1 MKSAKRHLAAAALLL
16 LAAAAACS
24 TVLAQTGP
32 VPLIHQP
39 FAAGTAASEASLANA
54 YGRLPVSFEAN
65 HGQTDRRVKFLSR
78 GSGYDLFFTD
88 DEAVLSLKKG
98 NPERKQPPS
107 PVGPPVPGK
116 RPSSETADFLRM
128 RLLGASPAVR
138 VSGVDELPGKSNYF
152 VGNDPAK
159 WQTNVP
165 TYAKVRYEEVYPG
178 VNLTYYGNQRR
189 LEYDFMVSCGADPKE
204 IRLRFG
210 GAKKLK
216 IDEQGALV
224 LETQRGAVRF
234 EQPRA
239 YQEME
244 GRKRAIEVKFA
255 LRESGTMGFEVG
267 SYDQAR
273 PLVIDPVLIYS
284 TYLGGSGHDTGNAIA
299 VDLSGDAYVT
309 GTTNSTDFPTVN
321 ALQSMYHVGAEHN
334 AFIAKI
340 NPSGSALIYS
350 TYLGGSAGDTGNGIA
365 VDSAGNA
372 YVTGETASTN
382 FPTVNA
388 LQPSNSGEDAFVAEL
403 NPSGSALIYSTYLGG
418 NGENS
423 GNAIAVDSAG
433 NAYVSGSTIDST
445 NFPTVN
451 PLQPSNN
458 YGDNTFVAKL
468 NPGGSAL
475 IYSTYLGGDGY
486 NFGNGIAADSA
497 GNAYV
502 TGTTNASNFPTVN
515 ALQSSHGG
523 AQGTF
528 NAFIAKINANGSALV
543 YSTYLGGNAGD
554 GGGPSGTEGQGIAV
568 DSSGNAYVTG
578 ETSSTDF
585 PTVNAIQ
592 SSCCGVFEYDAFIA
606 KINASGSALVYST
619 YLGGGFDGGNGIAVD
634 SSGDAYVTGLTSD
647 TVPTVNAVQSS
658 NGGDEN
664 AFVAEINASGS
675 ALVYSTYLGGNSDNY
690 GNGVAVDSSGNAY
703 VTGATSAPDFPTVNA
718 LQPSNGGGGFSFNA
732 FVAKIFPAISLSPN
746 RPAFAGQPV
755 GTASTPQTIVLT
767 NDGNAALTISN
778 VAISGTNASDFAET
792 DNCVGSVLAGASCS
806 IHVTFTPTATGT
818 RAGTVIVTNN
828 FTGSPLTV
836 PLTGTGITATRIV
849 ALSANSLTFTSQMV
863 GATSAAQGLTL
874 GNTGNAPLT
883 LSGLV
888 ISGTNSSD
896 FAETDNCG
904 GSVAAE
910 ASCTINLTFSPTAT
924 GTRTGS
930 LTITDNAPGSPQ
942 TVSLSGTGQDFS
954 LASVSS
960 SSATISAGQTANF
973 AVAVSPAGGFNQL
986 VTFACSGAPPSSTCA
1001 VSPSSIVL
1009 NGSATTTVN
1018 VILATSAALAPVGGP
1033 PSIAVY
1039 RPALLILG
1047 LLGLA
1052 LLAGLA
1058 RYRRER
1064 HPRLAYGLAFL
1075 LLLYAGLM
1083 MPACGRVSGGNA
1095 GTPAATYT
1103 LVVSGTFASGS
1114 IALTHSTTLTLVVQ

>member
-1 MKSAKRHLAAAALLL
+1 MN
-16 LAAAAACS
+16 
-24 TVLAQTGP
+24 Q
-32 VPLIHQP
+32 PL
-39 FAAGTAASEASLANA
+39 AAGTAASEASLTDA

-65 HGQTDRRVKFLSR
+65 HGQTDGWVKFLSR
-78 GSGYDLFFTD
+78 GSGYGLFLTD
-88 DEAVLSLKKG
+88 GEAVLSLKIG

-107 PVGPPVPGK
+107 PAVPLAPGEH
-116 RPSSETADFLRM
+116 PSAETADFLWM

-152 VGNDPAK
+152 IGNDPAR

-165 TYAKVRYEEVYPG
+165 TYAKVRYEEIYHG

-189 LEYDFMVSCGADPKE
+189 LEYDFMLSPSADPKK
-204 IRLRFG
+204 IRLRFH
-210 GAKKLK
+210 GAKNLK

-224 LETQRGAVRF
+224 LKTQRGAVRF
-234 EQPRA
+234 ERPRA

-244 GRKRAIEVKFA
+244 GRKRAREVKFA
-255 LRESGTMGFEVG
+255 LRGSSTVGFEVG
-267 SYDQAR
+267 SYDQTR

-299 VDLSGDAYVT
+299 VDSAGNAYVT
-309 GTTNSTDFPTVN
+309 GMTNSTNFPTVN
-321 ALQSMYHVGAEHN
+321 ALQSTYVAAEDT
-334 AFIAKI
+334 AFVAKL
-340 NPSGSALIYS
+340 NPSGSALVYS
-350 TYLGGSAGDTGNGIA
+350 TYLGGNSFDSGNGIA

-388 LQPSNSGEDAFVAEL
+388 FQPSNSGEDAFVAEL
-403 NPSGSALIYSTYLGG
+403 NPSGSALVYSTYLGG

-423 GNAIAVDSAG
+423 GNGIVVDSAG
-433 NAYVSGSTIDST
+433 NAYVTGSTINST

-451 PLQPSNN
+451 AIQPSNN
-458 YGDNTFVAKL
+458 YANNTFVAKL

-475 IYSTYLGGDGY
+475 VYSTYLGGDGY

-497 GNAYV
+497 GDAYV

-515 ALQSSHGG
+515 ALQPSHGG

-528 NAFIAKINANGSALV
+528 NAFIAKINPSGSALL
-543 YSTYLGGNAGD
+543 YSTYLGGNAGF

-619 YLGGGFDGGNGIAVD
+619 YLGGGFDGGYGIAVD

-647 TVPTVNAVQSS
+647 TVPTVNALQSS

-664 AFVAEINASGS
+664 AFVAEINPSGS

-690 GNGVAVDSSGNAY
+690 GNGIAVDSSGNAY
-703 VTGATSAPDFPTVNA
+703 VTGATSANNFPTVNA
-718 LQPSNGGGGFSFNA
+718 LQPSNGGGFSFNA

-778 VAISGTNASDFAET
+778 VAISGTNASDFAAT
-792 DNCVGSVLAGASCS
+792 DNCLGSVSPVAGCS

-818 RAGTVIVTNN
+818 RAGTVNVTNN
-828 FTGSPLTV
+828 LTGSPLTV
-836 PLTGTGITATRIV
+836 PLIGTGITATRIV
-849 ALSANSLTFTSQMV
+849 AISANSLTFTSQMV
-863 GATSAAQGLTL
+863 GATSAAQGITL

-896 FAETDNCG
+896 FAETDNCD
-904 GSVAAE
+904 GSLAAG

-924 GTRTGS
+924 GTRTGA

-942 TVSLSGTGQDFS
+942 TVSLNGTGQDFS
-954 LASVSS
+954 IASVSS
-960 SSATISAGQTANF
+960 ASASISAGQTANF
-973 AVAVSPAGGFNQL
+973 AVAVSPAGGFNQV

-1018 VILATSAALAPVGGP
+1018 VIVATTAALAPVGGP
-1033 PSIAVY
+1033 PSLAFY

-1047 LLGLA
+1047 LLGLT
-1052 LLAGLA
+1052 LLASLA
-1058 RYRRER
+1058 SRHRER
-1064 HPRLAYGLAFL
+1064 HPRLAHGLVFL

-1114 IALTHSTTLTLVVQ
+1114 ITLTHSTTLTLMVQ